1 MPDSET
7 QIDNLIA
14 IAQTGDI
21 ESFNALVLQFQDYIF
36 TITYRIMGDSES
48 AADAAQDTFI
58 TAFRK
63 LDTFRGGN
71 FRAWLARIATNTCY
85 DTLRKHKRRP
95 QDYLEEMPGTEMYDE
110 PPVPADAPN
119 PEQEAVRT
127 DLNQAIQNCIQ
138 ALNDDQRM
146 VIVLSD
152 VEEYAYQE
160 IADMLDTSL
169 GTVKSRLSRARLAV
183 RRCLQSVQELLP
195 DEFRLTSDE

>member
-1 MPDSET
+1 MPDSEN
-7 QIDNLIA
+7 QVDNLIVK
-14 IAQTGDI
+14 AQNGDI

-36 TITYRIMGDSES
+36 TIAYRIMGESDS
-48 AADAAQDTFI
+48 AADVSQDTFI

-95 QDYLEEMPGTEMYDE
+95 QDYLEELPGSDTYDE
-110 PPVPADAPN
+110 PLVAADTPN
-119 PEQEAVRT
+119 PEQEALRA
-127 DLNQAIQNCIQ
+127 DLTQAIQNCIK

-160 IADMLDTSL
+160 IADMLDASL
-169 GTVKSRLSRARLAV
+169 GTVKSRLSRARLSV

>member
-1 MPDSET
+1 MPDSEN
-7 QIDNLIA
+7 QVDNLIVK
-14 IAQTGDI
+14 AQNGDI
-21 ESFNALVLQFQDYIF
+21 ESFNALVLHFQDYIF
-36 TITYRIMGDSES
+36 TIAYRIMGDSDS
-48 AADAAQDTFI
+48 AADATQDTFI

-95 QDYLEEMPGTEMYDE
+95 QDYLEELPGSDMYDE
-110 PPVPADAPN
+110 PLVAADTPN
-119 PEQEAVRT
+119 PEQEALRA
-127 DLNQAIQNCIQ
+127 DLTQAIQNCIK

-160 IADMLDTSL
+160 IADMLDASL
-169 GTVKSRLSRARLAV
+169 GTVKSRLSRARLSV